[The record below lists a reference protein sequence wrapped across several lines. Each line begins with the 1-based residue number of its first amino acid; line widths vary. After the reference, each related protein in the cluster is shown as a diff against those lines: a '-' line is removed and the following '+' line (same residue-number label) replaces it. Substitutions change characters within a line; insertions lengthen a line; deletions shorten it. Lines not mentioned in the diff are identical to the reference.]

1 MANRNYPMTAKR
13 LQELREELKYKEE
26 VERSVLA
33 ARLKAAIE
41 MGDLSEN
48 ADYHDAKETQG
59 FLEGRI
65 QELKAMILGA
75 EIIDENQ
82 AKNTPTSVQLGSRIT
97 VVEEGE
103 SETETFFLVGKVEAN
118 PREGKISNESPLG
131 AALLGKKP
139 GDTVKISTPNGDTT
153 FKITKIE

>member
-1 MANRNYPMTAKR
+1 MVPKSYPMTAKR
-13 LQELREELKYKEE
+13 LAELRAELEHKEK
-26 VERSVLA
+26 VERTALA

-65 QELKAMILGA
+65 QELQAMILGA
-75 EIIDENQ
+75 EIIEENE
-82 AKNTPTSVQLGSRIT
+82 APTGIVQIGSRIT
-97 VVEEGE
+97 VVETGE
-103 SETETFFLVGKVEAN
+103 SDPETFWLVGKVEAN

-131 AALLGKKP
+131 SALLGKKV
-139 GDTVKISTPNGDTT
+139 GQTVKISTPSGETQ
-153 FKITKIE
+153 FKVLKIE

>member
-1 MANRNYPMTAKR
+1 MAPKSYPMTARR
-13 LQELREELKYKEE
+13 LAELRAELEHKEK
-26 VERSVLA
+26 VERTVLA

-65 QELKAMILGA
+65 QELQEMIHGA
-75 EIIDENQ
+75 EIIEDNE
-82 AKNTPTSVQLGSRIT
+82 APTGVIQLGSTIT
-97 VVEEGE
+97 VMEVGE
-103 SETETFFLVGKVEAN
+103 SDQEVFRLVGQVEAN

-131 AALLGKKP
+131 SALLGKKV
-139 GDTVKISTPNGDTT
+139 GQTVKITTPSGETQ
-153 FKITKIE
+153 FKILKIA

>member
-1 MANRNYPMTAKR
+1 MVPRSYPMTAKR
-13 LQELREELKYKEE
+13 LAELRAELEHKEK
-26 VERSVLA
+26 VERSALA

-65 QELKAMILGA
+65 QELQAMILGA
-75 EIIDENQ
+75 EIIEENE
-82 AKNTPTSVQLGSRIT
+82 APTGVIQLGSRIT
-97 VVEEGE
+97 VVETGE
-103 SETETFFLVGKVEAN
+103 SDPETFFLVGKVEAN

-131 AALLGKKP
+131 SALLGKKV
-139 GDTVKISTPNGDTT
+139 GQTVKISTPSGESQ
-153 FKITKIE
+153 FKVLKIE

>member
-1 MANRNYPMTAKR
+1 MTAKR
-13 LQELREELKYKEE
+13 LAELRAELEHKEK
-26 VERSVLA
+26 VERSALA

-65 QELKAMILGA
+65 QELQAMILGA
-75 EIIDENQ
+75 EIIEENE
-82 AKNTPTSVQLGSRIT
+82 APTGVIQLGSRIT
-97 VVEEGE
+97 VVETGE
-103 SETETFFLVGKVEAN
+103 SDPETFFLVGKVEAN

-131 AALLGKKP
+131 SALLGKKV
-139 GDTVKISTPNGDTT
+139 GQTVKISTPSGESQ
-153 FKITKIE
+153 FKVLKIE

>member
-1 MANRNYPMTAKR
+1 MTPQSFPMTAKR
-13 LQELREELKYKEE
+13 LAELRVELEHKEK
-26 VERSVLA
+26 VERPALA

-65 QELKAMILGA
+65 QELQAMILGA
-75 EIIDENQ
+75 EIIEENE
-82 AKNTPTSVQLGSRIT
+82 APTGVIQLGSRIT
-97 VVEEGE
+97 VVEAGE
-103 SETETFFLVGKVEAN
+103 SDPETFYLVGKVEAN

-131 AALLGKKP
+131 SALLGKKV
-139 GDTVKISTPNGDTT
+139 GQTVKITTPGGESQ
-153 FKITKIE
+153 FKVLKIE

>member
-1 MANRNYPMTAKR
+1 MTARR
-13 LQELREELKYKEE
+13 LAELRAELEHKEK
-26 VERSVLA
+26 VERLALA

-65 QELKAMILGA
+65 QELQSMILGA
-75 EIIDENQ
+75 EIIEENE
-82 AKNTPTSVQLGSRIT
+82 ASTGVIQLGSRIT
-97 VVEEGE
+97 VVEVGE
-103 SETETFFLVGKVEAN
+103 EDPEIFQLVGQVEAN

-131 AALLGKKP
+131 SALLGKQV
-139 GDTVKISTPNGDTT
+139 GNTVKITTPSGETQ
-153 FKITKIE
+153 FKVLKIE

>member
-1 MANRNYPMTAKR
+1 MTPKSYPMTAKR
-13 LQELREELKYKEE
+13 LAELRAELEHKEK
-26 VERSVLA
+26 VERSALA

-65 QELKAMILGA
+65 QELQAMILGA
-75 EIIDENQ
+75 EIIEENE
-82 AKNTPTSVQLGSRIT
+82 APTGIIQLGSRIT
-97 VVEEGE
+97 VVETGE
-103 SETETFFLVGKVEAN
+103 SDPETFFLVGKVEAN

-131 AALLGKKP
+131 SALLGKKV
-139 GDTVKISTPNGDTT
+139 GQTVKISTPSGESQ
-153 FKITKIE
+153 FKVLKIE

>member
-1 MANRNYPMTAKR
+1 MTAKR
-13 LQELREELKYKEE
+13 LAELRAELEHKEK
-26 VERSVLA
+26 VERSALA

-65 QELKAMILGA
+65 QELQAMILGA
-75 EIIDENQ
+75 EIIEENE
-82 AKNTPTSVQLGSRIT
+82 APTGVVQLGSRIT
-97 VVEEGE
+97 VVETGE
-103 SETETFFLVGKVEAN
+103 SDPETFFLVGKVEAN

-131 AALLGKKP
+131 SALLGKKV
-139 GDTVKISTPNGDTT
+139 GQTVKISTPSGESQ
-153 FKITKIE
+153 FKVLKIE